1 MEPFVE
7 VFFGIDK
14 NHSENITLSELQDY
28 VNENNLD
35 HNMIG
40 SPLPALHAHSYHLF
54 SHERVTVHLPYQCT
68 IKDFQME
75 PFVEVFFGID
85 KNHSENITLS
95 ELQDYVNENHL
106 DHSMIGR
113 WKALFDPEDT
123 GKITLDKF
131 CEVLGLKPAE
141 ARLMRVEIQRQ
152 TQAAEFGPDVT
163 ILAEDMPVE
172 NEKDIVKKTRE
183 LKAKYGDNHDAL
195 VKELRNYLEMR
206 WDKSWNVVITDD
218 SFWMEISYA
227 ANSSFHFRLEDLA
240 FLMWMTPDLV

>member
-1 MEPFVE
+1 MVASTCHQFLKTFSRPKDYFRTFIPLIVLAFEIRYPYSFSAPFRFIHV
-7 VFFGIDK
+7 
-14 NHSENITLSELQDY
+14 LQ
-28 VNENNLD
+28 
-35 HNMIG
+35 
-40 SPLPALHAHSYHLF
+40 
-54 SHERVTVHLPYQCT
+54 
-68 IKDFQME
+68 
-75 PFVEVFFGID
+75 
-85 KNHSENITLS
+85 
-95 ELQDYVNENHL
+95 
-106 DHSMIGR
+106 R